1 MTVYPTVEWAK
12 SKTPSEIFPPLKTD
26 SRRGSG
32 TGGIGPVLP
41 DMLKLRLAQ
50 VDSKTSSTSNSRY
63 VLGCSQLRAAS

>member
-1 MTVYPTVEWAK
+1 MEQK
-12 SKTPSEIFPPLKTD
+12 LKTPSEIFPNLKTD

-50 VDSKTSSTSNSRY
+50 VESKTGSKASSTSNSRY
-63 VLGCSQLRAAS
+63 FLIASSLERS